1 MEALAYDP
9 INAGESQSQTITPMQ
24 FHLRASFLIL
34 KLRCLTRRWEKEVRK
49 RKSHSF
55 QHSWAGSMA
64 PHCVWHSPLDISLTT
79 TTTPPI
85 HMSLPQAFYW
95 LHHDALLFT
104 QIRQLNGGCILSE
117 ATSSISDG
125 GLHNKLLTMVI
136 YKPCSFTCVTRI
148 HILSFIDTIR
158 KSESKQT
165 RTDFKLFD
173 LSPKPIPRLGC

>member
-64 PHCVWHSPLDISLTT
+64 PSLCVTFSPGHQPHYHYH
-79 TTTPPI
+79 PPI